1 MGAFRLTTEP
11 IEPFRLESELENT
24 VTGALVTFAGR
35 VRNRNEGRD
44 VLHLFYEGAN
54 EIASTEFE
62 HIETEARSRFEIED
76 IRCAHRIGKLE
87 LGEIAVWIGVSAR
100 HRGAAFDGCRYLIDE
115 LKQRLPIWKKEHYAD
130 GDSGWINHS

>member
-1 MGAFRLTTEP
+1 MTSFLLTTDP
-11 IEPFRLESELENT
+11 IEPSLLEAELENT

-35 VRNRNEGRD
+35 VRNRNEDRD
-44 VLHLFYEGAN
+44 VLHLFYEGADG
-54 EIASTEFE
+54 IARTEFE
-62 HIETEARSRFEIED
+62 HIEKETRSRFEIED
-76 IRCAHRIGKLE
+76 IRCVHRIGKLE

-130 GDSGWINHS
+130 GDSGWINHP